1 MNKKM
6 YIYKNKLSMVGKNKN
21 TYRKPLSKLKLFD
34 LGEKKFRN
42 QTFKLIKVI
51 KIFRIFSKC
60 YWYSYCQIIF
70 FKFHYQQILLYVNL
84 IKTFI
89 EMRNYNVIFYVFKK
103 KHHIMWNFFK
113 IFVCV
118 FFFRIRWHHDEG
130 LL

>member
-1 MNKKM
+1 M

-60 YWYSYCQIIF
+60 Y
-70 FKFHYQQILLYVNL
+70 
-84 IKTFI
+84 
-89 EMRNYNVIFYVFKK
+89 
-103 KHHIMWNFFK
+103 
-113 IFVCV
+113 
-118 FFFRIRWHHDEG
+118 
-130 LL
+130 

>member
-1 MNKKM
+1 MNKKR

-60 YWYSYCQIIF
+60 Y
-70 FKFHYQQILLYVNL
+70 
-84 IKTFI
+84 
-89 EMRNYNVIFYVFKK
+89 
-103 KHHIMWNFFK
+103 
-113 IFVCV
+113 
-118 FFFRIRWHHDEG
+118 
-130 LL
+130 